1 MEDAEIKNIL
11 YQKCLDWLDNKIEIA
26 TKAMKD
32 AQDSAN
38 SEEKSSA
45 GDKFET
51 GRAMS
56 QIERDMNARQL
67 AECNKQKQIVLNT
80 DIAKK
85 QEKISL
91 GALVRTEAASYFIC
105 ISAGNIQVE
114 NTPYYAVSIDTPI
127 AKLILNKKV
136 GEDFIVNGKKVR
148 IKEIV

>member
-1 MEDAEIKNIL
+1 METIKSIL
-11 YQKCLDWLDNKIEIA
+11 YQRCLDWLDNKIAIA

-80 DIAKK
+80 DIVKK
-85 QEKISL
+85 QERVFL
-91 GALVRTEAASYFIC
+91 GALVITELASYFIC
-105 ISAGNIQVE
+105 ISAGNIVVE
-114 NTPYYAVSIDTPI
+114 NVSYFAVSVDTPI

-136 GEDFIVNGKKVR
+136 GENFVVNGKKVR

>member
-1 MEDAEIKNIL
+1 MEAAEIKNIL
-11 YQKCLDWLDNKIEIA
+11 YQKCLDWLDNKIAIA

-80 DIAKK
+80 DIVKK
-85 QEKISL
+85 QEKVSL
-91 GALVRTEAASYFIC
+91 GALVRTEGAFYFIC
-105 ISAGNIQVE
+105 ISAGNIEVG
-114 NTPYYAVSIDTPI
+114 NASYYAVSVDTPI

-136 GEDFIVNGKKVR
+136 GEDFLVNGKKVR

>member
-1 MEDAEIKNIL
+1 MEAKELKSIL
-11 YQKCLDWLDNKIEIA
+11 YQRCLNWLDTKIAIA
-26 TKAMKD
+26 TKAMQD

-85 QEKISL
+85 QDHVSL
-91 GALVRTEAASYFIC
+91 GAVVKTETTSYFIC
-105 ISAGNIQVE
+105 ISAGNIEVE
-114 NTPYYAVSIDTPI
+114 NASYFAVSVDTPI
-127 AKLILNKKV
+127 AKLILNKKI
-136 GEDFIVNGKKVR
+136 GEDFIVNGKRSV
-148 IKEIV
+148 IKEIM

>member
-1 MEDAEIKNIL
+1 METIKSIL
-11 YQKCLDWLDNKIEIA
+11 YQRCLDWLDNKISIA

-80 DIAKK
+80 DIVKK
-85 QEKISL
+85 QERVFL
-91 GALVRTEAASYFIC
+91 GALVITELASYFIC
-105 ISAGNIQVE
+105 ISAGNIVVE
-114 NTPYYAVSIDTPI
+114 NVAYFAVSVDTPI

-136 GEDFIVNGKKVR
+136 GEDFVVNGKKVR
-148 IKEIV
+148 IKEII